1 MIMEK
6 QVDYEIKRMFACDRE
21 GAFRLFFDS
30 YYLILC
36 NYVLLLTDDFEESKD
51 IVQSFF
57 VQFWENH
64 LENSVTGS
72 FRNYALI
79 CVRNAAIKRNKDREN
94 WLSLQDSL
102 EFLSETDQK
111 QQEDIIQKEQRV
123 IDALR
128 KLSAQELHAVT
139 SVLMEEK
146 KYADAAAE
154 LNISVNTLKTYLKR
168 AVKKLKELLIL
179 SFSIFLSPIF

>member
-1 MIMEK
+1 MEK
-6 QVDYEIKRMFACDRE
+6 QVDNEIKKMFTYDRE

-57 VQFWENH
+57 VQFWEDH
-64 LENSVTGS
+64 LENSVTSS
-72 FRNYALI
+72 FRSYALT

-102 EFLSETDQK
+102 DFLSETDQK
-111 QQEDIIQKEQRV
+111 QQEDLAQKEQKV
-123 IDALR
+123 TEALR

-146 KYADAAAE
+146 KYVDAAAE

-168 AVKKLKELLIL
+168 AVKKLKESLVL
-179 SFSIFLSPIF
+179 SFFFFLSPFS